1 MKVVIAGIRY
11 SDPETREVFNNYD
24 AVSKAVE
31 KSGYNITTVISGHA
45 LGVDLLGELWALVN
59 DVPIIDKRVTP
70 NQWNTLGKAAG
81 CIRNREM
88 AELADAAVIVWD
100 GKSKG
105 TKNMIA
111 EMNRLQ
117 KPYYLYMLNSS
128 LENLL

>member
-11 SDPETREVFNNYD
+11 ADPETGEVFNDYD
-24 AVSKAVE
+24 TVNRAVE
-31 KSGYNITTVISGHA
+31 KSGYSITTVISGHA

-81 CIRNREM
+81 HIRNREM
-88 AELADAAVIVWD
+88 AELADAAVIIWN